1 MKDGPLITYDID
13 GTTVF
18 KVIAKNRLD
27 LPDALKDGRKW
38 KKDLCT
44 EWSGF
49 VSVRYRDIVRNTVT
63 KDSSTTSQAIQATS
77 ITADLWLRN
86 NWQEIER
93 NVKKVGNVKALSN
106 EKVKQK
112 KVLHAA

>member
-1 MKDGPLITYDID
+1 MKDGPSITYDID

-27 LPDALKDGRKW
+27 LQ
-38 KKDLCT
+38 
-44 EWSGF
+44 S
-49 VSVRYRDIVRNTVT
+49 
-63 KDSSTTSQAIQATS
+63 TS

-86 NWQEIER
+86 NWQEVER
-93 NVKKVGNVKALSN
+93 NVKRVGNVKALSN